1 MGKYLF
7 DVAVVNLKESDVDMP
22 PQDGT
27 VIMGWGRSAPM
38 ELWVAGCA
46 NGTKIFWFFLQFSYV
61 FCIFRLSLSL
71 YISIYL

>member
-46 NGTKIFWFFLQFSYV
+46 NGTKIF
-61 FCIFRLSLSL
+61 
-71 YISIYL
+71 